1 MLFLISSFSTNLLS
15 SSLYLFF
22 PLQEMFDRGL
32 SGIEEVWLSNNQLGD
47 EGFGAVGEALSKV
60 R

>member
-1 MLFLISSFSTNLLS
+1 
-15 SSLYLFF
+15 
-22 PLQEMFDRGL
+22 MFDRGL

-47 EGFGAVGEALSKV
+47 EGFGAVGEALAKV